1 MKNINLIIN
10 GYTNLLKKGEIQ
22 TAYKKIIDFIGKL
35 RAEFIERYKDY
46 EAGGIYQGYM
56 DMSYFSLTSKPLKD
70 KGLKIA
76 VVYLHEKKTF
86 EVWLSARNR
95 EIIKKYQPVIGGAT
109 NNVSF
114 FHDNNNEDALIE
126 SVLTDEP
133 DFEDEHLLI
142 DTICKGTQKFIDE
155 ISNILTS

>member
-46 EAGGIYQGYM
+46 DTGGIYQGYM

-95 EIIKKYQPVIGGAT
+95 EIIKKYQPVIGSAT

-133 DFEDEHLLI
+133 DFEDEHLFI
-142 DTICKGTQKFIDE
+142 DIICKGTQKFIDA
-155 ISNILTS
+155 INNILTS